1 MLVAAPVSGGLSK
14 VVIAQQYDVS
24 HSLADDLSPVRS
36 IRQQVGLSRQPQGLS
51 GTSASNPL
59 LPFGS
64 YNRRWRD
71 CKANQ
76 ALQWLSSSGRFMS

>member
-36 IRQQVGLSRQPQGLS
+36 IRQQVGQ
-51 GTSASNPL
+51 
-59 LPFGS
+59 
-64 YNRRWRD
+64 
-71 CKANQ
+71 
-76 ALQWLSSSGRFMS
+76 SSPPYTK